1 MNPEPPDDRATPSA
15 PPASSDDLYVFD
27 EASQKAI
34 AEQKP
39 WTRNPHYFKK
49 CVHALEQLPRD
60 DRFIASLDARDD
72 AMTLTTN
79 LSRHRVKISALAL
92 MKMTQ
97 HCERGGEIEVMGTLL
112 GQVRGDAFVVTDAFE
127 LPVEGTETR
136 VNAQAEAYEY
146 MVEQVGACKR
156 VGRMDNVVGWYHSH
170 PGYGCWLSGIDVNTQ
185 MLNQRYNEPFLAIVI
200 DPTRT
205 SAQGKVEIG
214 AFRTYP
220 EGYVPPDEASTSKQ
234 QTIPLNKVEDF
245 GVHANKYYALDVS
258 FFKSSLDAKS
268 LDPLWEQYWVNTLSS
283 SPFLNNRRLIAG
295 QAADIVSKITNAE
308 TTIKRGGA
316 PSSTPTTTTGAMS
329 ARDTSALAAASRDA
343 VALAAEQSKSFATH
357 AIRRALFGQST
368 GQTFDIPMQT
378 D

>member
-1 MNPEPPDDRATPSA
+1 MDPEPPDDRATPSA
-15 PPASSDDLYVFD
+15 PPTSSDDLYIFD

-34 AEQKP
+34 IEQKP
-39 WTRNPHYFKK
+39 WARNPHYFKK
-49 CVHALEQLPRD
+49 YVHALENSTRD
-60 DRFIASLDARDD
+60 DRCVASLDARDE
-72 AMTLTTN
+72 AMTLTTR
-79 LSRHRVKISALAL
+79 LSDRRVKISALAL
-92 MKMTQ
+92 MKMTE

-146 MVEQVGACKR
+146 MVEHVGACKR

-220 EGYVPPDEASTSKQ
+220 DGYAPPDEASTSKR

-258 FFKSSLDAKS
+258 YFKSSLDAKS

-283 SPFLNNRRLIAG
+283 SPFLSNRRLIAG
-295 QAADIVSKITNAE
+295 QAADIESKIANAE
-308 TTIKRGGA
+308 TAIKRGIA
-316 PSSTPTTTTGAMS
+316 TTASPPTTIDATS
-329 ARDTSALAAASRDA
+329 ARETSVLAAATRDA

-357 AIRRALFGQST
+357 AIRRAIFGQAT
-368 GQTFDIPMQT
+368 DKAFDVPMQT
-378 D
+378 E